1 MKDPEALLRS
11 VLDVGECILP
21 GGRRPGAPA
30 RWPSVFVHGLLG
42 WGGNDALNRIV
53 PYWGLASGDVLR
65 FLNESGY
72 ECCAASVGPISSAWD
87 RACEL
92 YAQLTGTTVDYGAAH
107 ARRFGHDRF
116 GVTYPEPLVPGWGA
130 DRKINLIGHSFGAA
144 TSRLLL
150 ELLANGC
157 AEEVQEAK
165 RIGAEPSPLFTGGK
179 AGWVHSITALAAPHN
194 GSTFTAAQPDATSA
208 LADVVS
214 TAAMA
219 LGISAFKG
227 VYDFQLDQFGI
238 VRDPEETLTEAVLR
252 MLMTRRLP
260 RGDNAFDDLSVDGA
274 LALNARI
281 AMQPGVYYFSEPGCR
296 TVQSLVS
303 YDHKPALGMTPLL
316 RPFASAMGRYYGAV
330 TPGGVPIDRTWLP
343 NDGLVNTISARCPQG
358 TSCRDVTDDTAS
370 FAPGVWNVLPTRQ
383 LDHLAMIGGVFNT
396 NFVQTRRFYRA
407 VMARIDDTMPC
418 AES

>member
-30 RWPSVFVHGLLG
+30 RWPSVFVHGLLC

-65 FLNESGY
+65 FLNEGGY

-238 VRDPEETLTEAVLR
+238 VRDPEETLAEAVLR

-303 YDHKPALGMTPLL
+303 YDHKPGLGMTPLL

-407 VMARIDDTMPC
+407 VMARIDDTMPR

>member
-1 MKDPEALLRS
+1 M
-11 VLDVGECILP
+11 
-21 GGRRPGAPA
+21 
-30 RWPSVFVHGLLG
+30 
-42 WGGNDALNRIV
+42 
-53 PYWGLASGDVLR
+53 
-65 FLNESGY
+65 
-72 ECCAASVGPISSAWD
+72 
-87 RACEL
+87 
-92 YAQLTGTTVDYGAAH
+92 
-107 ARRFGHDRF
+107 
-116 GVTYPEPLVPGWGA
+116 TYPEPLVPGWGA

-179 AGWVHSITALAAPHN
+179 AGWMHSITALAAPHN

-281 AMQPGVYYFSEPGCR
+281 AMQPDVYYFSEPGCR

-303 YDHKPALGMTPLL
+303 YDHKPGLGMTPLL

-407 VMARIDDTMPC
+407 VMARIDDTMPR

>member
-1 MKDPEALLRS
+1 
-11 VLDVGECILP
+11 
-21 GGRRPGAPA
+21 
-30 RWPSVFVHGLLG
+30 
-42 WGGNDALNRIV
+42 
-53 PYWGLASGDVLR
+53 
-65 FLNESGY
+65 
-72 ECCAASVGPISSAWD
+72 
-87 RACEL
+87 
-92 YAQLTGTTVDYGAAH
+92 
-107 ARRFGHDRF
+107 
-116 GVTYPEPLVPGWGA
+116 
-130 DRKINLIGHSFGAA
+130 
-144 TSRLLL
+144 
-150 ELLANGC
+150 
-157 AEEVQEAK
+157 
-165 RIGAEPSPLFTGGK
+165 PLFTGGK

-281 AMQPGVYYFSEPGCR
+281 AMQPDVYYFSEPGCR

-303 YDHKPALGMTPLL
+303 YDHKPGLGMTPLL

-358 TSCRDVTDDTAS
+358 APCRDVTDDTAS

-407 VMARIDDTMPC
+407 VMARIDDTMPR

>member
-65 FLNESGY
+65 FLNEGGY

-252 MLMTRRLP
+252 MLVTRRLP

-303 YDHKPALGMTPLL
+303 YDHKPGLGMTPLL

-418 AES
+418 VKS

>member
-11 VLDVGECILP
+11 VLYVGECILP
-21 GGRRPGAPA
+21 GGWRPGAPA

-42 WGGNDALNRIV
+42 WGGNDALNRLV

-87 RACEL
+87 RTCEL

-303 YDHKPALGMTPLL
+303 YDHKPGLGMTPLL

>member
-65 FLNESGY
+65 FLNEGGY

-252 MLMTRRLP
+252 MLVTRRLP

-303 YDHKPALGMTPLL
+303 YDHKPGLGMTPLL

-370 FAPGVWNVLPTRQ
+370 FAPGVWNVLPTR
-383 LDHLAMIGGVFNT
+383 
-396 NFVQTRRFYRA
+396 
-407 VMARIDDTMPC
+407 
-418 AES
+418 

>member
-65 FLNESGY
+65 FLNEGGY

-179 AGWVHSITALAAPHN
+179 AGGVHSITALAAPHN

-252 MLMTRRLP
+252 MLVTRRLP

-303 YDHKPALGMTPLL
+303 YDHKPGLGMTPLL

-330 TPGGVPIDRTWLP
+330 TPGGVPMDRTWLP

-407 VMARIDDTMPC
+407 VMARIDDTMPR

>member
-1 MKDPEALLRS
+1 MRDPEALLRR
-11 VLDVGECILP
+11 VLDVGECLLP
-21 GGRRPGAPA
+21 GGRRPGDPA
-30 RWPSVFVHGLLG
+30 RYPNVFVHGLLG
-42 WGGNDALNRIV
+42 WGGADALNRVI

-72 ECCAASVGPISSAWD
+72 ECYAASVGPISSAWD

-116 GVTYPEPLVPGWGA
+116 GMTFSQPLVPGWSA
-130 DRKINLIGHSFGAA
+130 EKKINLIGHSFGGV

-157 AEEVQEAK
+157 AGEVEA
-165 RIGAEPSPLFTGGK
+165 AEKLGEPVSPLFTGGK
-179 AGWVHSITALAAPHN
+179 GDWVHSVTALAAPHN
-194 GSTFTAAQPDATSA
+194 GSTFTAAQPNATAAMS
-208 LADVVS
+208 DVFS
-214 TAAMA
+214 TAALA

-252 MLMTRRLP
+252 MLMTRPLP

-281 AMQPGVYYFSEPGCR
+281 SMQPQVYYFSEPGCR
-296 TVQSLVS
+296 TVQSLIS

-316 RPFASAMGRYYGAV
+316 RPFASAMGRYYGEA
-330 TPGGVPIDRTWLP
+330 TPGGIAIDKAWLP
-343 NDGLVNTISARCPQG
+343 NDGLVNTASARSPQG
-358 TSCRDVTDDTAS
+358 APCRDVTDATAS
-370 FAPGVWNVLPTRQ
+370 FEPGVWNVLPARQ
-383 LDHLAMIGGVFNT
+383 LDHFAMIGGVFNT
-396 NFVQTRRFYRA
+396 NFVQTRQFYRA
-407 VMARIDDTMPC
+407 VMARIDATMC
-418 AES
+418 ETEL

>member
-65 FLNESGY
+65 FLNEGGY

-92 YAQLTGTTVDYGAAH
+92 YAQRTGTTVDYRAAH

-252 MLMTRRLP
+252 MLVTRRLP

-303 YDHKPALGMTPLL
+303 YDHKPGLGMTPLL

-407 VMARIDDTMPC
+407 VMARIDDTMPR

>member
-53 PYWGLASGDVLR
+53 PYWGLAAGDVLR

-130 DRKINLIGHSFGAA
+130 DRKINLIGPSFGAA
-144 TSRLLL
+144 TGRLLL
-150 ELLANGC
+150 GLLANGC

-281 AMQPGVYYFSEPGCR
+281 AMQPDVYYFSEPGCR

-316 RPFASAMGRYYGAV
+316 RPFASAMGRYCGAV

-358 TSCRDVTDDTAS
+358 APCRDVTDDTAS

>member
-92 YAQLTGTTVDYGAAH
+92 TAPPTGTTVDSAGAH

-281 AMQPGVYYFSEPGCR
+281 AMQPDVYYFSEPGCR

-303 YDHKPALGMTPLL
+303 YDHKPGLGMTPLL

-407 VMARIDDTMPC
+407 VMARIDDTMPR
-418 AES
+418 AKS